1 MTKTMDARTVT
12 VHPHNTVM
20 NRNDPAHRECDRRCR
35 ACVRAMHNRCLS
47 SICTCELRAHFCLSV
62 IFSAHA
68 LSSCAGDR
76 RKLTVVPAMQ
86 EESIRICS
94 TNSFLASCVLIVVAY
109 NQRTRNAMHINN
121 NGR

>member
-20 NRNDPAHRECDRRCR
+20 NRNDPAHRECDRRCC
-35 ACVRAMHNRCLS
+35 A
-47 SICTCELRAHFCLSV
+47 
-62 IFSAHA
+62 AHA

-94 TNSFLASCVLIVVAY
+94 TLFWLPAL
-109 NQRTRNAMHINN
+109 
-121 NGR
+121 